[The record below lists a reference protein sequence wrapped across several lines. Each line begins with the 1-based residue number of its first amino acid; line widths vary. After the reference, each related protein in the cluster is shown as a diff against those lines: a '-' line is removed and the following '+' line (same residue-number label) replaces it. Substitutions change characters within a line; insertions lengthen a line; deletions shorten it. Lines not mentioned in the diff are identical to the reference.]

1 MSQSFNRGISKAEF
15 DNIFENGIRVSG
27 MYCRVLVA
35 RGKGRVGIS
44 TPKKVGCHAR
54 RNRLKR
60 RLRDAVKTSVN
71 LLSNDR
77 DTVVLGKFE
86 AEAASFS
93 EICADIS
100 QTLARANEL
109 WEKQSAST

>member
-1 MSQSFNRGISKAEF
+1 LSQTFNRGISKAEF

-27 MYCRVLVA
+27 QFCRILVA
-35 RGKGRVGIS
+35 SGKARVGIS
-44 TPKKVGCHAR
+44 TPKKIGCHAR

-60 RLRDAVKTSVN
+60 RLREAVKVNVN
-71 LLSNDR
+71 LLSNDL
-77 DTVVLGKFE
+77 DTVILGKVD
-86 AEAASFS
+86 AESASFS

-109 WEKQSAST
+109 WEKQSASI